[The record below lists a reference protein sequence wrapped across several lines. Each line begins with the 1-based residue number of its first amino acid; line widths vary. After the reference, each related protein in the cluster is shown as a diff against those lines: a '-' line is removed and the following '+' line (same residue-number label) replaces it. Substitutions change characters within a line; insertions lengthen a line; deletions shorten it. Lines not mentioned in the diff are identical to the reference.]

1 MDKIYGTTVRQDGLY
16 KIGRKSYTLFY
27 GLYTDDQGSN
37 YEYRCSFDHKPT
49 WDEVKAVLIE
59 TINAQTKEK
68 ILNGFTWN
76 DMKVWLSEDNQRNF
90 MMISDFGDDSF
101 PLQVKI
107 NEESDGTPIYHT
119 FANAAEFNEFSQQA
133 SQYVIETWIA
143 GWNEKDQL
151 DAATFGF

>member
-16 KIGRKSYTLFY
+16 KVGRRAYMLFY
-27 GLYTDDQGSN
+27 GLYTDDKGST
-37 YEYRCSFDHKPT
+37 YEYRHSFDHKPT

-90 MMISDFGDDSF
+90 MMINNYGVY
-101 PLQVKI
+101 PLQMKI
-107 NEESDGTPIYHT
+107 NEAEDGSPIYHT
-119 FANAAEFNEFSQQA
+119 FADANEFNDFSKLA
-133 SQYVIETWIA
+133 SQYVIETLYQ
-143 GWNEKDQL
+143 GWTEKDQL